1 MNETLNYRHSGNSG
15 DVIFSLGTIKKNCER
30 TNTKANIFLRL
41 GVKAQYINGMS
52 HPIYNEAGDNVMLNI
67 YMYNMVKPL
76 LDAQPYIAS
85 VQEYNG
91 ENIDV
96 NLDTF
101 RNNSVNLSAHDIRKW
116 YGYVFPE
123 MMPDISQPVI
133 TLPDSWLEER
143 YYETNPNKAYE
154 GGYIMVNRTQRY
166 QNDKISYRFLRYIGE
181 FIPIIFVGAQEEM
194 LIFQKEV
201 PNMTWFHATDFLHLA
216 WWIREAKL
224 FIGNQSMCYAIAE
237 QMKSHRLL
245 EVCPYI
251 PNVITCGANGEE
263 FITQEGFEY
272 YVKEMIK

>member
-1 MNETLNYRHSGNSG
+1 MSETLNYRHSGNLG
-15 DVIFSLGTIKKNCER
+15 DLWYSLGAVKKNCER

-41 GVKAQYINGMS
+41 GVKAQYINGME
-52 HPIYNEAGDNVMLNI
+52 HPIYNEEGNNVMLNI
-67 YMYNMVKPL
+67 YCFNMAKPL
-76 LDAQPYIAS
+76 LEAQPYIAS

-91 ENIDV
+91 EKMDV

-123 MMPDISQPVI
+123 MMPDISQQVLFVEHP
-133 TLPDSWLEER
+133 LF
-143 YYETNPNKAYE
+143 NPEYVTPMQTP
-154 GGYIMVNRTQRY
+154 YIMVNRTQRY
-166 QNDKISYRFLRYIGE
+166 LNDKISYRFLRYIGE